1 MINRLLNL
9 ATQHPGRILAA
20 VIALTLLALAG
31 LMDLR
36 TGALK
41 LAIDPSVN
49 RLLPENHPDRR
60 FYEHIRR
67 VFGSEDVVMLAL
79 ASSSTSADAGNGI
92 FTADMIGRVAR
103 ITQALEELPG
113 VDRVQSLATAPNLRA
128 DADSLD
134 VSTLAEQ
141 VAADPSVL
149 AGLRAEV
156 MANPIYGGNLVS
168 RDGRVAAILVQFK
181 NLDDR
186 EFLAQDLDRRIAAVA
201 TAHRGDASVWITG
214 TPVIKA
220 ETTRLLLA
228 ELRFVLPAMLVVGA
242 LFLLLVFRN
251 PVGVLLPLSN
261 ILIALIWTLGV
272 LGWLERP
279 LNMVTVIVPP
289 LVFTLGL
296 AYAMHIMS
304 EFYLAREQEP
314 DAPRFDQLVRNVLAT
329 IGLPLLITGLTTLTG
344 FVALGFN
351 PLLAIREF
359 AWLTVIGIL
368 CTLSLTLAYVPAV
381 LVLLGPRSGK
391 APAAATRLF
400 AGVASVLARFNL
412 RYRRV
417 IIGCAVGLVVLA
429 LLGTARVQVAT
440 DFIGDFPKD
449 APVRMQY
456 ESIRQAFGGASPL
469 TIVVDGHGA
478 DAFVKPENL
487 REIESL
493 QAWLARQPEIVSSL
507 SLVDSLKLINRGM
520 NGNDPAYFDIPDN
533 RSLIK
538 QLLVFGGGEELD
550 GMVDKRFSLI
560 SVQVRANT
568 ADSAAIT
575 ALTGRI
581 EQRLAALPPPLSAT
595 ITGNSVLVS
604 HALDNI
610 AGGQLFSVML
620 AMGVIYL
627 LMSALF
633 TSWLAGALAL
643 LPNLLPVV
651 VYFGTLGLLDIPL
664 TPTTSLI
671 ACITLGIAADDTIHY
686 MVRFNNDARRL
697 ASESKAAFSALEGVL
712 RPITYT
718 TAALCLGFLVLTTS
732 DLKNQMQFG
741 ALSVFTLFLA
751 WLSNITLAPALTV
764 GVRIVTLWDVLRL
777 DLGEDPQH
785 SIPLMQ
791 GLTLRQARTFALLS
805 NVMDVKAGTRI
816 MTEGEEGD
824 DMFVVIGGQLRV
836 WVERHDGPVDLATMT
851 RGAIL
856 GEIGFF
862 MHKRTANVDAVSDAR
877 LLRFNVPLLERLRR
891 RRPWIAAI
899 VYRNLNRV
907 QAERLV
913 RTTHMMR

>member
-9 ATQHPGRILAA
+9 ATLHPGRILA
-20 VIALTLLALAG
+20 VVLALTLLALAG
-31 LMDLR
+31 LVDPRSGEFRLS
-36 TGALK
+36 
-41 LAIDPSVN
+41 IDPSVN
-49 RLLPENHPDRR
+49 RLLPEDDPDRR

-79 ASSSTSADAGNGI
+79 ASDDTRNGI
-92 FTADMIGRVAR
+92 FTIDMIARVGR
-103 ITQALEELPG
+103 ITEQLQELPG

-134 VSTLAEQ
+134 VSTLSEQ
-141 VAADPSVL
+141 VAQDPSVL
-149 AGLRAEV
+149 VGLREAV
-156 MANPIYGGNLVS
+156 MANPVYGGNLVS

-181 NLDDR
+181 DLDDR
-186 EFLAQDLDRRIAAVA
+186 EFLAQNIDRRIRAIAEA
-201 TAHRGDASVWITG
+201 ERGSAQVWMTG

-228 ELRFVLPAMLVVGA
+228 EMRFVLPAMLVVGA

-261 ILIALIWTLGV
+261 ILIALTWTLGV
-272 LGWLERP
+272 LGWLGRP

-289 LVFTLGL
+289 LVFTVGL

-314 DAPRFDQLVRNVLAT
+314 DQPRFDLLVREVLAT

-344 FVALGFN
+344 FIALGFN

-359 AWLTVIGIL
+359 AWLTVLGVL
-368 CTLSLTLAYVPAV
+368 CTMALTLGYVPAV
-381 LVLLGPRSGK
+381 LVLLKERCGM
-391 APAAATRLF
+391 APATSTPLF
-400 AGVASVLARFNL
+400 QGVARWLSRFNL
-412 RYRRV
+412 RYRRQ
-417 IIGCAVGLVVLA
+417 IIIAAAALMLLA
-429 LLGTARVQVAT
+429 LLGTTRIQVAT
-440 DFIGDFPKD
+440 DFIGDFPED
-449 APVRMQY
+449 APVRQQY
-456 ESIRQAFGGASPL
+456 ESIRTAFGGASPFY
-469 TIVVDGHGA
+469 IVVDGHAA
-478 DAFVKPENL
+478 DAFVTPANL
-487 REIESL
+487 REIEAL
-493 QAWLARQPEIVSSL
+493 QGWLSRLPEIGGSL
-507 SLVDSLKLINRGM
+507 SIVDSVKLINRGL
-520 NGNDPAYFDIPDN
+520 NGNDQAYFRLPDS
-533 RSLIK
+533 RALIK

-550 GMVDKRFSLI
+550 GMVDKRFSLT
-560 SVQVRANT
+560 SLQVRAN
-568 ADSAAIT
+568 ASDSASIAELT
-575 ALTGRI
+575 ARI
-581 EQRLAALPPPLSAT
+581 EQRLTALPPPLTAT

-604 HALDNI
+604 RALDNI
-610 AGGQLFSVML
+610 AGGQLFSVAL
-620 AMGVIYL
+620 AMAVIYL
-627 LMSALF
+627 LMAGMF
-633 TSWLAGALAL
+633 TSWRAGALAL

-697 ASESKAAFSALEGVL
+697 ANEAKAAFSALEGVL

-741 ALSVFTLFLA
+741 ALSVFTLLLA
-751 WLSNITLAPALTV
+751 WLCNITLAPALTV

-791 GLTLRQARTFALLS
+791 GLNLRQARTFALLS
-805 NVMDVKAGTRI
+805 NIMDVKAGSRI

-824 DMFVVIGGQLRV
+824 DMYVVIGGQLRV
-836 WVERHDGPVDLATMT
+836 WVERDDGPVDLASMS

-862 MHKRTANVDAVSDAR
+862 VHKRSANVDAVTDAR
-877 LLRFNVPLLERLRR
+877 LLRFNVDYLERLRR

-899 VYRNLNRV
+899 IYRNLNRV
-907 QAERLV
+907 QAERLA